1 MNVFLILYMND
12 IHYFIHNTLTHTHTH
27 VIYNCF
33 ACFIC
38 IRLHDISLLI
48 HLNIVNVSQKYIDL
62 KSLVD
67 VCIYESMYRPT
78 Y

>member
-1 MNVFLILYMND
+1 MLY
-12 IHYFIHNTLTHTHTH
+12 IIIYTKLSHTHTHTHTHTH